1 MAGTGPAIMAAI
13 PEPERTAAFAREM
26 WYRNGMVKTLEI
38 ALSKAAALPEAAQEQ
53 LGREILDRIE
63 TLKILRTEIEAGIRE
78 LEAGLGEE
86 LDVDQLLR
94 QLHQEHGLD
103 K

>member
-1 MAGTGPAIMAAI
+1 
-13 PEPERTAAFAREM
+13 
-26 WYRNGMVKTLEI
+26 MVKTLEI
-38 ALSKAAALPEAAQEQ
+38 AFSKVATLPEAAQEQ

-78 LEAGLGEE
+78 LDAGLGEE
-86 LDVDQLLR
+86 IDMDRLLR